1 MKIPLIVS
9 ALISLSQ
16 AACPN
21 WIGHQ
26 EPYAVGSIVTK
37 DSKNYEV
44 IRTLDN
50 GWIEPSNTW
59 FWAITTKDCN
69 SAPPITLESVLARQD
84 SILSVL
90 ANVQQK
96 YLQILSQ
103 NPELGVQ
110 YQSIRTDHKVY
121 KTVRIGNQTWIA
133 ENMNKPDM
141 RALEQVGSYNWT
153 RDYIRHI
160 IQHLWL
166 RPGYYPGPYIP
177 EPGSGN
183 PGGPIE
189 PIPNGS
195 SSSLA
200 SSSSQNA
207 SSSAAT
213 YTFPFAFHI
222 PEYHTGNL
230 GGPITIPEYN
240 FMAEINPMAIATS
253 SDFNTRCPRGYE
265 SNCATFGRLYEPNFA
280 LENVCPTGFHVPTD
294 EEWAELE
301 NYVKQFVPESEMGRA
316 LAANSHLWNT
326 DIKGSNRFG
335 FSAIPA
341 DEITAMRASWLS
353 SSNENGQT
361 IVRTLTYVGGL
372 YTWSRELSPS
382 GRHSVRCVRAE
393 TN

>member
-21 WIGHQ
+21 WIGQ
-26 EPYAVGSIVTK
+26 PEPYAVGSIVTK

-69 SAPPITLESVLARQD
+69 SAPPVTLESVLARQD
-84 SILSVL
+84 SILNVL

-103 NPELGVQ
+103 NPELGVK
-110 YQSIRTDHKVY
+110 YQSIRTDHQVY

-141 RALEQVGSYNWT
+141 RLLKQVGSFEWS
-153 RDYIRHI
+153 RDYINHI
-160 IQHLWL
+160 VSLLTIHPNRVEPFNHPHPRSTVTILEAN
-166 RPGYYPGPYIP
+166 GGMVGGTYVGIEFMP
-177 EPGSGN
+177 ELN
-183 PGGPIE
+183 W
-189 PIPNGS
+189 
-195 SSSLA
+195 
-200 SSSSQNA
+200 SQ
-207 SSSAAT
+207 AAV
-213 YTFPFAFHI
+213 I
-222 PEYHTGNL
+222 
-230 GGPITIPEYN
+230 
-240 FMAEINPMAIATS
+240 
-253 SDFNTRCPRGYE
+253 SDFNTYCLNYLE
-265 SNCATFGRLYEPNFA
+265 SNCSTFGRKYVHRDFA
-280 LENVCPTGFHVPTD
+280 LANVCPTGYHIPSD
-294 EEWAELE
+294 EEWMELE
-301 NYVKQFVPESEMGRA
+301 TYVKQFVPESEMGRA

-326 DIKGSNRFG
+326 SVKGTNQFG

-341 DEITAMRASWLS
+341 DNNGDMTTSWLS
-353 SSNENGQT
+353 SSQENDQS
-361 IVRTLTYVGGL
+361 IIRTLSFSEGS
-372 YTWSRELSPS
+372 YTWTRGTHS
-382 GRHSVRCVRAE
+382 GTYLSVRCVRAE